1 MINKYDDDDDD
12 DDDVWC
18 GLLFLFICV
27 QCVMTSVYTCAM
39 YIVTWLS
46 LDNTRSTSPVRTH
59 YSHRLAYFSYLFIY
73 SYIHSFISSFIY
85 LLCIC
90 TQSTAT
96 KSHGYVQSSSYLFTY
111 LFIYLYCPRWWRS
124 TVVERR
130 SLTGEL
136 SLSCARPATDGW
148 PLMWVSHPLQVS
160 QLGQLS
166 LSSFRGR

>member
-73 SYIHSFISSFIY
+73 LFIHTFIHLFLHLFTYCVFVHKVQQQKVTGTYSPAAIY
-85 LLCIC
+85 LLI
-90 TQSTAT
+90 
-96 KSHGYVQSSSYLFTY
+96 Y
-111 LFIYLYCPRWWRS
+111 LFIGTACVLYNGTAP
-124 TVVERR
+124 VRR
-130 SLTGEL
+130 RVCCWAPGCRAPQHGQCHVDSRRRRLHTDWYRL
-136 SLSCARPATDGW
+136 SR
-148 PLMWVSHPLQVS
+148 
-160 QLGQLS
+160 
-166 LSSFRGR
+166 